1 MSTVSETLIRIETHL
16 DNYKKNRNA
25 NDARKIGEA
34 ICRVILLNSNK
45 PETNKL
51 SSSTKF
57 NVLIDSLNAKNLSE
71 DENHLK
77 KLK

>member
-51 SSSTKF
+51 SS
-57 NVLIDSLNAKNLSE
+57 
-71 DENHLK
+71 
-77 KLK
+77 